1 MKNVLKTLAL
11 CLPIL
16 IYSCTKE
23 QNDCDPNDRESSCYG
38 GTGGPDEWL
47 LVEFKRDGETEIR
60 FEYDGENR
68 IKKRFIHANDGS
80 LHTETFTY
88 DALNRMTGSIAE
100 TGGKTYQIEKYFY
113 SGEDI
118 RPVRGHHHTPG
129 TDHEVNIQYIYT
141 GLSVTETAVST
152 DGDVIAV
159 FTYDFDSKGNIIRS
173 VIGEAIFEY
182 GDYDDKAHAWT
193 NYPWAWKARSENN
206 PRSIKLTA
214 GAASYDQIWEYTYN
228 SDGYPTDAK
237 VFDRETNILLQTNTY
252 LYKRVE

>member
-88 DALNRMTGSIAE
+88 DALNRMTGSVAE
-100 TGGKTYQIEKYFY
+100 VGGQTYLVEEYFY
-113 SGEDI
+113 TGADL
-118 RPVRGHHHTPG
+118 RPVRGHQHTPG
-129 TDHEVNIQYIYT
+129 TDHEVNIHYTYT
-141 GLSVTETAVST
+141 GLSVIETSVST
-152 DGDVIAV
+152 DGDVTTV

-173 VIGEAIFEY
+173 IIGEAVFEY
-182 GDYDDKAHAWT
+182 GDYDEKKHAWT
-193 NYPWAWKARSENN
+193 HYPWSWKARSTNN
-206 PRSIKLTA
+206 PRSVKLMA
-214 GAASYDQIWEYTYN
+214 GAASYDQIWKYTYN
-228 SDGYPTDAK
+228 SDGHPTQAE
-237 VFDRETNILLQTNTY
+237 VFDRATQSLIERNTY
-252 LYKRVE
+252 IYKRAD